1 MGKTYID
8 AATGTADIIKSRN
21 ISVAAP
27 YDVRTVVDTYDDLFV
42 KSTFGLS
49 SMYIGMPVITLDT
62 QEIYILTKKPSSRDN
77 DEKYKKNIVW
87 KKIGGSEFK
96 PEDYVEYYKSQL
108 GAKVLSSADDLSTID
123 SPYEG
128 QFAVVKD
135 NPNTSENESGI
146 YVYVVSG
153 DTANW
158 MKVISGTGA
167 GSGDVESVITT
178 DGTMPSSGDGI
189 SINKND
195 AEASVVET
203 YANSVT
209 ELAANTYY
217 TSRGL
222 NSYDDNGGSLSGE
235 EYIILSNGG
244 ESYIKLYSKTHSSG
258 NWIELCIKDDTL
270 GITKDDVK
278 YVDTSDVEHTM
289 SDDVLTLP
297 KEGLIRFAKALKLT
311 GLTETRSTGGA
322 ELKFGSTG
330 STYDDIDI
338 YTSNRLPVIYAYA
351 DGTQVKILTEA
362 DIPETISADEIDS
375 LFDNI

>member
-1 MGKTYID
+1 MAKTYIS
-8 AATGTADIIKSRN
+8 AASGTANITSARN
-21 ISVAAP
+21 ITIAAP
-27 YDVRTVVDTYDDLFV
+27 YDVRTVVDTYDDLFI

-49 SMYIGMPVITLDT
+49 SMYIGMSVITLDT
-62 QEIYILTKKPSSRDN
+62 QEIYILTKKPGSRDN
-77 DEKYKKNIVW
+77 EEKYRQNIGW
-87 KKIGGSEFK
+87 KKVGGSEFK
-96 PEDYVEYYKSQL
+96 PEDYIEYYKSQL

-135 NPNTSENESGI
+135 NPDTSENESGL

-153 DTANW
+153 DNANW
-158 MKVISGTGA
+158 MKIVSGASA
-167 GSGDVESVITT
+167 GSGNVESVITT
-178 DGTMPSSGDGI
+178 DGTIPSSGDGI

-195 AEASVVET
+195 ASASVVET

-235 EYIILSNGG
+235 DYIILSNGG
-244 ESYIKLYSKTHSSG
+244 ESYIKLYSKTHTSG
-258 NWIELCIKDDTL
+258 NWVELCIKDDTL
-270 GITKDDVK
+270 GIAKDDVK

-289 SDDVLTLP
+289 TDDVLTLP

-311 GLTETRSTGGA
+311 GLTETRSTGGS

-330 STYDDIDI
+330 STYEDVDI
-338 YTSNRLPVIYAYA
+338 YTSNILPVIYAYA
-351 DGTQVKILTEA
+351 NGTQVKILTEA
-362 DIPETISADEIDS
+362 DIPETISDDEIDS

>member
-1 MGKTYID
+1 MGKTYSS
-8 AATGTADIIKSRN
+8 ATSGTTNITSARN
-21 ISVAAP
+21 ITTAAP

-49 SMYIGMPVITLDT
+49 SMYIGMPVTTLDT
-62 QEIYILTKKPSSRDN
+62 QEIYILTKKPGLRDN
-77 DEKYKKNIVW
+77 EEKYRKNISW

-96 PEDYVEYYKSQL
+96 PEDYVEYYQSQL
-108 GAKVLSSADDLSTID
+108 GAKVLSSADDLSTIT

-135 NPNTSENESGI
+135 NPDTSENESGL

-153 DTANW
+153 DNANW
-158 MKVISGTGA
+158 MKIISGVGA
-167 GSGDVESVITT
+167 GSGNVESVITT
-178 DGTMPSSGDGI
+178 DGTIPSSGDGI

-195 AEASVVET
+195 ASASVVET

-222 NSYDDNGGSLSGE
+222 NSYDENGGSLSGE
-235 EYIILSNGG
+235 DYIILSNGG
-244 ESYIKLYSKTHSSG
+244 ESYIKLYSKNHASG

-278 YVDTSDVEHTM
+278 YVDASDVEHTM
-289 SDDVLTLP
+289 GDDTLTLP

-311 GLTETRSTGGA
+311 GLTENRSTGGSG
-322 ELKFGSTG
+322 LKFGSTG
-330 STYDDIDI
+330 STYEDVDI
-338 YTSNRLPVIYAYA
+338 YTSNILPVIYAYGN
-351 DGTQVKILTEA
+351 GTQVKILTEA
-362 DIPETISADEIDS
+362 DIPETISDDEINS
-375 LFDNI
+375 LFENI

>member
-244 ESYIKLYSKTHSSG
+244 ESYIKLYSKTYSSG